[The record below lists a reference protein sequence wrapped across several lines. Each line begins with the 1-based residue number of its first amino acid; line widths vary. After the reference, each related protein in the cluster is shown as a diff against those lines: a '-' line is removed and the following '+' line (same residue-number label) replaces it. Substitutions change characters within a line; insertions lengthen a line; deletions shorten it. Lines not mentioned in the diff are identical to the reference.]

1 MQLLLKPPCG
11 SQIEWP
17 RITNVSNLFN
27 MCLSY
32 ALGLHIN
39 NHDIKNFPRERIFI
53 GVFRESRGNECRA
66 KCFIICSYIIMSVV
80 TL

>member
-32 ALGLHIN
+32 ALGLHIH
-39 NHDIKNFPRERIFI
+39 NHDIKNFPREIESSL
-53 GVFRESRGNECRA
+53 VFSGSLEE
-66 KCFIICSYIIMSVV
+66 MSVEQNV
-80 TL
+80 L